1 MNNLEMCFF
10 GIEEL
15 PDYEMEQF
23 MEEALFAQDV
33 LLNKR
38 GPGAE
43 FTGWVDLPINYDKK
57 EFARIKKAAEK
68 IRKDSKALVVCGIGG
83 SYLGAAA
90 AIDFLKGG
98 MHNLKCADGSDLQIF
113 FAGNNMN
120 AAYIK
125 TVLDLVKDKDF
136 SLNVI
141 SKSGTTMETSI
152 SFRIFR
158 KALEDKYGKEEAAKR
173 IYATTDKE
181 KGALKALA
189 EKEGYETFVVPDDI
203 GGRYSVLTAV
213 GLLPIAAAGCDIDA
227 LMEGAA
233 AMREELTE
241 QAADT
246 VEQEGCLQKSD
257 DSKEANETGEMEVSD
272 AVGYA
277 ALRQQLYSWDKYIE
291 IFESYDPDLKMFS
304 EWLKQLFGESE
315 GKDGYGIFPAS
326 LTFTTDLHSMGQM
339 IQDGERNIF
348 ETIIE
353 IKPTKGVLGIPAFE
367 EDFDGFK
374 YLEGK
379 NVDWLNLQALAGT
392 CQAHSDGDVP
402 QILFRVPERTEFY
415 LGQLFYF
422 FEYACGISAYVE
434 GVNPF
439 NQPGVETYK
448 KNIKEILAKYKK

>member
-1 MNNLEMCFF
+1 MNNIEMCFF
-10 GIEEL
+10 GIDEL
-15 PDYEMEQF
+15 PDYEIEQF

-43 FTGWVDLPINYDKK
+43 FTGWVDLPVNYDKE
-57 EFARIKKAAEK
+57 EFARIKAAAEK
-68 IRKDSKALVVCGIGG
+68 IRRDSKALVVCGIGG

-113 FAGNNMN
+113 FVGNNMN
-120 AAYIK
+120 ATYIK
-125 TVLDLVKDKDF
+125 SILDLVKDKDF

-158 KALEDKYGKEEAAKR
+158 KVLEDKYGREEAAKR

-181 KGALKALA
+181 KGALKSLA
-189 EKEGYETFVVPDDI
+189 DKEGYETFIIPDDI

-213 GLLPIAAAGCDIDA
+213 GLLPIAAAGCDIDG

-233 AMREELTE
+233 AMRSELTE
-241 QAADT
+241 E
-246 VEQEGCLQKSD
+246 VSVGRVR
-257 DSKEANETGEMEVSD
+257 NEESEEEMNEMEISD

-291 IFESYDPDLKMFS
+291 IFESYDPDLKMFT

-353 IKPTKGVLGIPAFE
+353 IKPTKDVLGIPAFK

-379 NVDWLNLQALAGT
+379 NVDWLNLQALVGT

-422 FEYACGISAYVE
+422 FEYVCAVSAYVE

>member
-1 MNNLEMCFF
+1 MSNIELNFF
-10 GIEEL
+10 GIDEL
-15 PDYEMEQF
+15 PDYEIEQF
-23 MEEALFAQDV
+23 VEEAMFAEDV

-43 FTGWVDLPINYDKK
+43 FTGWVDLPVNYDK
-57 EFARIKKAAEK
+57 EEYARIKRAAEK

-90 AIDFLKGG
+90 ALDFLKGS

-120 AAYIK
+120 ATYIK
-125 TVLDLVKDKDF
+125 TILDLVKDKDF

-181 KGALKALA
+181 KGALKTLA
-189 EKEGYETFVVPDDI
+189 DKEGYETFVVPDDI

-233 AMREELTE
+233 AMRKELTE
-241 QAADT
+241 MAAASSEDA
-246 VEQEGCLQKSD
+246 EEL
-257 DSKEANETGEMEVSD
+257 EVND
-272 AVGYA
+272 AVSYA

-326 LTFTTDLHSMGQM
+326 LTYTTDLHSMGQM

-353 IKPTKGVLGIPAFE
+353 IKPTKDVLGIPAFE

-379 NVDWLNLQALAGT
+379 NVDWLNLQAMAGT
-392 CQAHSDGDVP
+392 CQAHSDGEVP
-402 QILFRVPERTEFY
+402 QILFRVPERSAFY

-422 FEYACGISAYVE
+422 FEYACGVSAYVE